1 MNSTDPQHHKNN
13 REMIDDISSVMN
25 ELVSDV
31 KELSSEAKELKE
43 MLQDLMKKSELK
55 TIPEATNGK
64 ETTSNWFWS

>member
-1 MNSTDPQHHKNN
+1 MSSNDPQDKKSN
-13 REMIDDISSVMN
+13 RDVIDDISSVMN

-43 MLQDLMKKSELK
+43 MLMGLMKKSELK
-55 TIPEATNGK
+55 QIPEAPNGD